1 MTYACLTVSN
11 SVGMCTQTTLTSN
24 SLFLEF
30 NLSQDYKLP
39 SLINGTN
46 DCSCRI
52 TTENC
57 HAKLN
62 MTVVDLRLEKAFNL
76 SSLTSYCSHSY
87 LQAVK
92 SNKTLRC
99 SEPYNSSRIERM
111 KSITIPSSIE
121 IISLRNLYQSGS
133 SDSPSF
139 VLLSFQ
145 AIPDGPVT
153 VKCFAPGI
161 KASNNDPQCLT
172 TTVFPQSRTTIAP
185 PSVTTLSSSTH
196 KTTSTYSTPSTQGIR
211 QTSGTTTT
219 NTDSVGQRTTVFGH
233 STTDFEHHNTQ
244 LTMIPSKIAPSA
256 AISSSPFSSPAIT
269 PSSPISPKS
278 SLTTPSNIFTSDIT
292 MTGIPHTYSKPHI
305 EQTSDSALTNTSTIQ
320 TFTSAIPSFTA
331 RVSDKDNSL
340 KIILSTN
347 TLQTSTSSA
356 SSDMSSE
363 SRSTHFVS
371 TNGADETTTIVTKDT
386 NGGNKEG
393 LIIGITVAVVLIILI
408 LVAIAMLCLC
418 VRIKRKEAVRRDSI
432 RNTNIFYSFPQDLED
447 TESIQSSN
455 AVSTPREAT
464 MFPADL
470 FQPDPGTN
478 KAPKESTVG
487 RLQFESYTK
496 EHVTKDLGIY
506 SESNGEFSR
515 MPNDS
520 FASET
525 SEETIAFDN
534 ETVHIMP
541 ENGDVKTSMNGVKS
555 VSFDQNALYA
565 KVIKEGKTKL

>member
-1 MTYACLTVSN
+1 MIMMLIIKHAIVLFYQEVPPLRDGWRTATACFGSDIKCSQYELQCPPGSHIALGRLWYGRKTGIEVCLFGVSNCNTTAARVCCNYNSRDEFWEFTEANRSSVVERCEGKQSCKDWAPRSSSTPSSHYVYMTYACLTVSN

-52 TTENC
+52 TAENC

-62 MTVVDLRLEKAFNL
+62 MT
-76 SSLTSYCSHSY
+76 
-87 LQAVK
+87 
-92 SNKTLRC
+92 
-99 SEPYNSSRIERM
+99 
-111 KSITIPSSIE
+111 
-121 IISLRNLYQSGS
+121 
-133 SDSPSF
+133 
-139 VLLSFQ
+139 
-145 AIPDGPVT
+145 
-153 VKCFAPGI
+153 
-161 KASNNDPQCLT
+161 
-172 TTVFPQSRTTIAP
+172 
-185 PSVTTLSSSTH
+185 
-196 KTTSTYSTPSTQGIR
+196 
-211 QTSGTTTT
+211 
-219 NTDSVGQRTTVFGH
+219 
-233 STTDFEHHNTQ
+233 
-244 LTMIPSKIAPSA
+244 
-256 AISSSPFSSPAIT
+256 
-269 PSSPISPKS
+269 
-278 SLTTPSNIFTSDIT
+278 
-292 MTGIPHTYSKPHI
+292 
-305 EQTSDSALTNTSTIQ
+305 
-320 TFTSAIPSFTA
+320 
-331 RVSDKDNSL
+331 
-340 KIILSTN
+340 
-347 TLQTSTSSA
+347 TSTSSA

-371 TNGADETTTIVTKDT
+371 TNGADETTTIATKDT

-447 TESIQSSN
+447 TESIQCSN

-470 FQPDPGTN
+470 FQPDLGTN
-478 KAPKESTVG
+478 IKAPKESTVG
-487 RLQFESYTK
+487 RLQFESYTN
-496 EHVTKDLGIY
+496 EHVTKDQGIY
-506 SESNGEFSR
+506 SENNGEFSR

>member
-1 MTYACLTVSN
+1 MIMMLIIRHAIVLFYQEVPPLRDGWRTATACFGSDIKCSQYELQCPPGSRIALGRLWYGRKTGIEVCLFGVSNCNTTAARVCCNYNSRDEFWEFTEANRSSVVERCEGKQSCKDWAPRSSSTPSSHYVYMTYACLT
-11 SVGMCTQTTLTSN
+11 
-24 SLFLEF
+24 
-30 NLSQDYKLP
+30 
-39 SLINGTN
+39 
-46 DCSCRI
+46 
-52 TTENC
+52 
-57 HAKLN
+57 
-62 MTVVDLRLEKAFNL
+62 
-76 SSLTSYCSHSY
+76 
-87 LQAVK
+87 
-92 SNKTLRC
+92 
-99 SEPYNSSRIERM
+99 
-111 KSITIPSSIE
+111 
-121 IISLRNLYQSGS
+121 
-133 SDSPSF
+133 
-139 VLLSFQ
+139 
-145 AIPDGPVT
+145 
-153 VKCFAPGI
+153 
-161 KASNNDPQCLT
+161 
-172 TTVFPQSRTTIAP
+172 
-185 PSVTTLSSSTH
+185 
-196 KTTSTYSTPSTQGIR
+196 
-211 QTSGTTTT
+211 
-219 NTDSVGQRTTVFGH
+219 
-233 STTDFEHHNTQ
+233 
-244 LTMIPSKIAPSA
+244 
-256 AISSSPFSSPAIT
+256 
-269 PSSPISPKS
+269 
-278 SLTTPSNIFTSDIT
+278 
-292 MTGIPHTYSKPHI
+292 
-305 EQTSDSALTNTSTIQ
+305 
-320 TFTSAIPSFTA
+320 
-331 RVSDKDNSL
+331 
-340 KIILSTN
+340 
-347 TLQTSTSSA
+347 
-356 SSDMSSE
+356 
-363 SRSTHFVS
+363 
-371 TNGADETTTIVTKDT
+371 DT